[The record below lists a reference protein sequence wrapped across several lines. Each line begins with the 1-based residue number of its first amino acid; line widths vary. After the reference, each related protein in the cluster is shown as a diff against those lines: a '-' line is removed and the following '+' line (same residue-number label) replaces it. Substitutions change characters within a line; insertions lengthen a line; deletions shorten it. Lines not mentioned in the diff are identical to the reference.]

1 MNIRVLLAG
10 SDMNYISRLS
20 DIMSRTSAGK
30 DNVLE
35 VTIFTNRDKLKATL
49 EGKKGATRTKY
60 HIALVDESLV
70 DVLHENGEFT
80 TLVVLTD
87 DSNKDGAMG
96 EGSEVCVYKFQQ
108 VSEIVKK
115 FMYAFTGEIKDSS
128 NCKTCVFYSDIGG
141 VGTSTVAV
149 AFAMAAAKEGKRPLY
164 VSFEKVSSTEAFLRD
179 NNISQGLSEVFACQ
193 KEEDM
198 KNKIN
203 IIKAQDASGVHFLKP
218 FTSANSVSGNATKTS
233 QAQSQM
239 ESTSMTMFIDAV
251 QACEDIDM
259 LVLDL
264 GVGWLGCLDRA
275 DGIFIVSS
283 NGQIAQM
290 KLAQMFDKYEHRN
303 KTYLI
308 CNRGQDANND
318 YGCKSLTHIPA
329 VMGGS
334 ASAVSASITGYVSG
348 LVQAVFG

>member
-20 DIMSRTSAGK
+20 DIISRTSAGK

-70 DVLHENGEFT
+70 DILHENGEFS

-87 DSNKDGAMG
+87 DSNKDGTIG
-96 EGSEVCVYKFQQ
+96 ENSELCVYKFQQ

-115 FMYAFTGEIKDSS
+115 FMSAFTGENK
-128 NCKTCVFYSDIGG
+128 NNHCHTCVFYSDIGG

-149 AFAMAAAKEGKRPLY
+149 AFAMAAVKEGKRPLY
-164 VSFEKVSSTEAFLRD
+164 VSFENISSTEAFFKD
-179 NNISQGLSEVFACQ
+179 NNITQGLSDVFAC
-193 KEEDM
+193 KKDDDM
-198 KNKIN
+198 KSAIN
-203 IIKAQDASGVHFLKP
+203 TTKAQDASGVYFLKP
-218 FTSANSVSGNATKTS
+218 FSSESPTTKISQVESA
-233 QAQSQM
+233 
-239 ESTSMTMFIDAV
+239 SMTMFIDSV
-251 QACEDIDM
+251 QAIEDIDM

-264 GVGWLGCLDRA
+264 GAGWQGCLDRA

-290 KLAQMFDKYEHRN
+290 KLAQMLDKYEHLS
-303 KTYLI
+303 KTYLV
-308 CNRGQDANND
+308 CNRGQDSNND
-318 YGCKSLTHIPA
+318 YGCKSLTHIPS

-334 ASAVSASITGYVSG
+334 ASAVAASITGYVSG
-348 LVQAVFG
+348 LVQAVSGS

>member
-30 DNVLE
+30 DYVLE
-35 VTIFTNRDKLKATL
+35 VTIFTNRDKMKATL

-60 HIALVDESLV
+60 DIALVDESMV
-70 DVLHENGEFT
+70 DILHENGEFS

-87 DSNKDGAMG
+87 DSNKEGIIG
-96 EGSEVCVYKFQQ
+96 ENSELCVYKFQQ

-115 FMYAFTGEIKDSS
+115 FMSAFTGES
-128 NCKTCVFYSDIGG
+128 NNRNCHICVFYSDIGG
-141 VGTSTVAV
+141 AGTSTMAV
-149 AFAMAAAKEGKRPLY
+149 AFAMAAVKEGKRPLY
-164 VSFEKVSSTEAFLRD
+164 VSFEKVSSTEAFFKD
-179 NNISQGLSEVFACQ
+179 NNITQGLSDVFAC
-193 KEEDM
+193 KKDDEM
-198 KNKIN
+198 KTAIN
-203 IIKAQDASGVHFLKP
+203 SMKARDASGVYFLKSFSSESSKSSIEP
-218 FTSANSVSGNATKTS
+218 TSL
-233 QAQSQM
+233 
-239 ESTSMTMFIDAV
+239 TMFLDSV
-251 QACEDIDM
+251 QATEDIDM

-264 GVGWLGCLDRA
+264 GVGGQSCLDRA
-275 DGIFIVSS
+275 NGIFVVTG

-290 KLAQMFDKYEHRN
+290 KLAKMFDKYEYLS

-308 CNRGQDANND
+308 CNRTQDSNND
-318 YGCKSLTHIPA
+318 YGCKSLTNIPA

-348 LVQAVFG
+348 LVQSVLGS